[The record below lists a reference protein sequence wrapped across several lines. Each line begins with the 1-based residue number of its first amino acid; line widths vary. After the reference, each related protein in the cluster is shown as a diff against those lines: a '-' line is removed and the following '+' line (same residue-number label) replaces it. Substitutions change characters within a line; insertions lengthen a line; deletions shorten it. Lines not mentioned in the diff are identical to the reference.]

1 MFCRGY
7 MIDGMYQSVI
17 VFYLVYLLFE
27 PATFNS
33 HNGLD
38 VADNKRMG
46 IYIASAAV
54 IVVNIYMLMN
64 TYRWDWLMLLI
75 TAISILLIWAWT
87 GIYTAFD
94 AGFTFYKAAP
104 QVYGELSFWASILL
118 GTIVCLLPRFTV
130 KSIQKI
136 YFPLDVD
143 IIREQVVQ
151 GKFDYLK
158 ESDSFIPPP
167 PPAETEKVNSL
178 SSSDISK
185 PGNKPGERNT
195 MSSVPDDER
204 PIYPPSVA
212 PTATTH
218 NPRSQNGSDSTNFT
232 GPRYSWP
239 DQQQQ
244 QPQPSAD
251 RLGEDRLAD
260 LRPSPRVSMDRSRPS
275 MDRTRPSMDRS
286 RPSYDRARS
295 SMDRIRHS
303 FEASNDF
310 TSAAR
315 LSRLESSHSG
325 PYQVDTNDSIGVAR

>member
-1 MFCRGY
+1 
-7 MIDGMYQSVI
+7 MIDALYQSVI
-17 VFYLVYLLFE
+17 VFYMAYLLFI
-27 PATFNS
+27 PGNFQS
-33 HNGLD
+33 SNGLD

-54 IVVNIYMLMN
+54 IVVNVYMLMN

-75 TAISILLIWAWT
+75 VAISILLIWAWT

-94 AGFTFYKAAP
+94 VGFTFYKAAP
-104 QVYGELSFWASILL
+104 QVYGQLSFWALTLL
-118 GTIVCLLPRFTV
+118 GTVVCILPRFTA

-136 YFPLDVD
+136 YYPLDVD

-158 ESDSFIPPP
+158 ENDSFIPPP
-167 PPAETEKVNSL
+167 PPMDSTEKINSM
-178 SSSDISK
+178 SSSELSK
-185 PGNKPGERNT
+185 PVNKPERNT
-195 MSSVPDDER
+195 MSSIPDDER

-232 GPRYSWP
+232 GPRLSWP
-239 DQQQQ
+239 EQQQQ
-244 QPQPSAD
+244 QQQLSPHD
-251 RLGEDRLAD
+251 RLTEDQLGE
-260 LRPSPRVSMDRSRPS
+260 MRPS
-275 MDRTRPSMDRS
+275 MDRSRPSMDRS
-286 RPSYDRARS
+286 RPSYDRARA

-315 LSRLESSHSG
+315 LSRLESSYSG
-325 PYQVDTNDSIGVAR
+325 PYTIDPDPTIGMAR

>member
-1 MFCRGY
+1 
-7 MIDGMYQSVI
+7 
-17 VFYLVYLLFE
+17 
-27 PATFNS
+27 
-33 HNGLD
+33 
-38 VADNKRMG
+38 
-46 IYIASAAV
+46 
-54 IVVNIYMLMN
+54 
-64 TYRWDWLMLLI
+64 MLLI

-158 ESDSFIPPP
+158 ENDSFIPPP